1 MNLMSTFVRASLL
14 LGTCVLV
21 ATVDAQQVKT
31 QWDSVY
37 TKTQASRGQTLYS
50 THCAGCHGAN
60 LGGGEM
66 APALAGGDFN
76 ANWNE
81 LSLGDLFERMRVS
94 MPQNNPGSL
103 TQQQNADILAY
114 MLEKGDFPP
123 GDTELPAQAVALGS
137 IKYMG
142 KKPAH

>member
-1 MNLMSTFVRASLL
+1 MNLMSTFVRTSLL

-21 ATVDAQQVKT
+21 ATVEAQQVKT
-31 QWDSVY
+31 QWDGVY

-50 THCAGCHGAN
+50 TYCASCHGAN

-94 MPQNNPGSL
+94 MPQNSPGSL
-103 TQQQNADILAY
+103 TGQQTADILAY

-123 GDTELPAQAVALGS
+123 GDTELPTQAAALGS

-142 KKPAH
+142 KKPAR